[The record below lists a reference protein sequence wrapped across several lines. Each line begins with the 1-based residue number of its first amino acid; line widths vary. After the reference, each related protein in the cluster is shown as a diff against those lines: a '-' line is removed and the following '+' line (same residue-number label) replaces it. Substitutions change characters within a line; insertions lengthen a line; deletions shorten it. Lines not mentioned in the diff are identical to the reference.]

1 MTETGRYL
9 YAIARGLDPQVLADV
24 PALAGGR
31 LEVVEHRGL
40 GAVVSSVDLE
50 EYGEEG
56 LRRNLEN
63 LPWLEEVARGHDTV
77 VQAAA
82 TRAPTAPLRLAT
94 ICHDDDGVRERLD
107 AWHDALEEVLDR
119 VEGRMEW
126 SVKVFARPRPTP
138 AAADTPPAAVS
149 GAAYLQRKKAETQAR
164 QADESSTAA
173 IADEVHASLAARSVA
188 GRRLAPQDPR
198 LTGRTERMLHNG
210 AYLVEADQGDAFAT
224 LVDELATA
232 HPEVVVEC
240 HGPWPPYSFAT
251 LEQP

>member
-9 YAIARGLDPQVLADV
+9 YAIARGLDPQALADV

-40 GAVVSSVDLE
+40 EAVVSSVDLD

-63 LPWLEEVARGHDTV
+63 LPWLEEVARGHDSV
-77 VQAAA
+77 VQATA
-82 TRAPTAPLRLAT
+82 TKAPTAPLRLAT
-94 ICHDDDGVRERLD
+94 ICLDDDGVRERLD
-107 AWHDALEEVLDR
+107 AWHDALEQVLDR
-119 VEGRMEW
+119 VEGRVEW
-126 SVKVFARPRPTP
+126 SVKVYARARPAP
-138 AAADTPPAAVS
+138 AAEAARPAAS
-149 GAAYLQRKKAETQAR
+149 GAAYLQRKKAENEAR

-173 IADEVHASLAARSVA
+173 IADEVHESLAARSVA
-188 GRRLAPQDPR
+188 GRRLPPQDPR
-198 LTGRTERMLHNG
+198 LTGRSERMLHNG
-210 AYLVEADQGDAFAT
+210 AYLVEADEDVAFSA

-232 HPEVVVEC
+232 HPEVLIET

-251 LEQP
+251 LEQT